1 MFKLAAGG
9 GRSNLPGP
17 ALRDVTPRQLPPAR
31 PAAGKLAAKA
41 PPRPAESHGEWEEF

>member
-17 ALRDVTPRQLPPAR
+17 ALRDATPRQLPPAR
-31 PAAGKLAAKA
+31 PAPGRAAKA
-41 PPRPAESHGEWEEF
+41 VPPRLAESQDEWEEF

>member
-17 ALRDVTPRQLPPAR
+17 ALRDATPRQLPPAKAVR
-31 PAAGKLAAKA
+31 GRLSAGFGD
-41 PPRPAESHGEWEEF
+41 SEEF